1 MGDLAFSPTGLT
13 VELLKD
19 KKSQVTVNMPMTE
32 GVHYWEIKCPINL
45 QGIFIG
51 VTTKG
56 TEPE

>member
-1 MGDLAFSPTGLT
+1 M
-13 VELLKD
+13 ELLKD
-19 KKSQVTVNMPMTE
+19 KKSQVIVNMPMTE

-45 QGIFIG
+45 QGICKFLTLPYFRAVIG